1 LRVQTDG
8 TCNTKRS
15 VFFDVTPLQTSTP
28 RLDLSAVAEDTFMTD
43 DSLENLRRSALA
55 ALPTLEARDREL
67 SQVLT
72 GDCAQEISAYL
83 ASVREARARF
93 ELLEHKLLQ
102 EFLDRRAD

>member
-1 LRVQTDG
+1 VKANR
-8 TCNTKRS
+8 NT
-15 VFFDVTPLQTSTP
+15 LHA
-28 RLDLSAVAEDTFMTD
+28 LDLAGDGNMTD

-55 ALPTLEARDREL
+55 ALPALEARDREL

-102 EFLDRRAD
+102 EFLDRRAE